1 MNAIKSVPEERSTE
15 LAVTLHDPLESGR
28 ALPLILPVMLT
39 LVLAAFVGSG
49 CALLLSEQ
57 IVDVLFLFLKI

>member
-1 MNAIKSVPEERSTE
+1 MNAIKSVPAERSTE
-15 LAVTLHDPLESGR
+15 LAVTLHDSLENGR
-28 ALPLILPVMLT
+28 VLPLILPVILT
-39 LVLAAFVGSG
+39 MALAAFVASG